1 MNVQDEQVRDR
12 ILVTVEGPVAR
23 ITLNRPR
30 QLNPLDLQMFV
41 RLGDQ
46 IEQFDADPDVRVIVL
61 GGAGGA
67 FSSGID
73 LRSAGAAMAQPGAAP
88 DGATIDAANFFTA
101 AVLRGST
108 PVVAVVRGV
117 AAGIGL
123 SVALAADVVIAAE
136 SAYFLLAFSRIGLMP
151 DGGATALVTSSVG
164 RATAMRM
171 ALLAD
176 KLTAPDAA
184 AAGLIAICVPDD
196 ELDGCADG
204 IVARLAVGPTAAYA
218 RTKQAINAT
227 AITDLEA
234 ALAREREGQLEL
246 LASGDFA
253 HGLAAFAAKR
263 TPTFRGR

>member
-1 MNVQDEQVRDR
+1 MSVQDEQVGDR

-41 RLGDQ
+41 RVGDLIQ
-46 IEQFDADPDVRVIVL
+46 QFDADPDVRVIVL

-73 LRSAGAAMAQPGAAP
+73 LRSAGAGMAQPVAEP
-88 DGATIDAANFFTA
+88 DASTIDAANRFTA
-101 AVLRGST
+101 AALRGST

-123 SVALAADVVIAAE
+123 SVALAADLVIDAE

-171 ALLAD
+171 ALMADPLA
-176 KLTAPDAA
+176 ARDAA
-184 AAGLIAICVPDD
+184 AAGLIALCAPDD
-196 ELDGCADG
+196 ELDVTVDG
-204 IVARLAVGPTAAYA
+204 IIGRLGRRPDRRLRPHEAGHQRDRHHRPRGGSRPGTRGSTRVAR
-218 RTKQAINAT
+218 
-227 AITDLEA
+227 
-234 ALAREREGQLEL
+234 
-246 LASGDFA
+246 
-253 HGLAAFAAKR
+253 
-263 TPTFRGR
+263 GR

>member
-1 MNVQDEQVRDR
+1 MSVQDEQVRER
-12 ILVTVEGPVAR
+12 ILVTVDGPVAR

-41 RLGDQ
+41 RLGDL

-73 LRSAGAAMAQPGAAP
+73 LRGASAMVQPGAEP
-88 DGATIDAANFFTA
+88 DAATIDAANRFVT

-123 SVALAADVVIAAE
+123 SVALAADVVISAV
-136 SAYFLLAFSRIGLMP
+136 SAYFLLAFSRIALMP
-151 DGGATALVTSSVG
+151 DGGTTALVTSCVG
-164 RATAMRM
+164 RATAMKM

-176 KLTAPDAA
+176 KLTASDAA
-184 AAGLIAICVPDD
+184 AAGLIAFCVPDD
-196 ELDGCADG
+196 ELDGFADG
-204 IVARLAVGPTAAYA
+204 IVGRLAVGPTAAYA
-218 RTKQAINAT
+218 RTKQAVNAT

-234 ALAREREGQLEL
+234 ALAREREGQLGL
-246 LASGDFA
+246 LGSPDFA
-253 HGLAAFAAKR
+253 EGLAAFTEKR
-263 TPTFRGR
+263 PPQFRGR